1 MPSYLI
7 QIALVIV
14 SLLSLS
20 LSLFF
25 LLQLFFR
32 LFVRYV
38 YLPRDGWHKESM
50 NIKVGVKNA
59 QFQTANYFSS
69 FQCTYFVPKR
79 SRFCSNWSSLL
90 PECLLLSISFFLSF
104 FLCIFL
110 CQLSNSLIIFD
121 LLFVTYYFL
130 HHCRLLSPIFLS
142 VPLIYWVFLY
152 CFLYSN

>member
-32 LFVRYV
+32 LIVRYV

-50 NIKVGVKNA
+50 NVKNA
-59 QFQTANYFSS
+59 QFQTANYFSN

-104 FLCIFL
+104 FVFSYVSFL
-110 CQLSNSLIIFD
+110 IHSL
-121 LLFVTYYFL
+121 FL
-130 HHCRLLSPIFLS
+130 IYCLSPTTFFTT
-142 VPLIYWVFLY
+142 VDY
-152 CFLYSN
+152 CLPFF